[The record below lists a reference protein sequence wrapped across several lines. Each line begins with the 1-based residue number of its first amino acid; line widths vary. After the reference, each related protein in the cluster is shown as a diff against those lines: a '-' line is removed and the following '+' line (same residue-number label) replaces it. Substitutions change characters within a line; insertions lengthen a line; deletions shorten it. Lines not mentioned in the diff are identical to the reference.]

1 MPLDGA
7 RGADGSLPMLLLVLG
22 IAAAVVF
29 SGHLERPNGMGT
41 TMLMVIFERNQ
52 GVLWSLGFGMGS

>member
-1 MPLDGA
+1 
-7 RGADGSLPMLLLVLG
+7 MLLLVLG

-41 TMLMVIFERNQ
+41 TMLMVIFQRNQ
-52 GVLWSLGFGMGS
+52 GVLWFFGVSEWEVRRTADQRI